1 MPPVRDTRNDD
12 HVEAHTSEHQQ
23 AQTRRSRPGFWRSL
37 ARGITTHLTLTPR
50 ERHAPLRSM
59 SRPFEL
65 PMDRLIQEDASL
77 SVLALSII

>member
-12 HVEAHTSEHQQ
+12 HVEAHTRENQQ
-23 AQTRRSRPGFWRSL
+23 AQARRARLGFWRSL
-37 ARGITTHLTLTPR
+37 ARGITTHLTPTPR

>member
-1 MPPVRDTRNDD
+1 MPPVRATRNAD
-12 HVEAHTSEHQQ
+12 HVEAHTSENQQ
-23 AQTRRSRPGFWRSL
+23 AQARRARPGFWRSL
-37 ARGITTHLTLTPR
+37 ARGITTHLTPMPC